1 VPADFFPKSVELLRF
16 LPEIILTVVGT
27 LLMVLESIG
36 GLRWARLYGNLS
48 LAGLAGALAAAV
60 SAYGSPA
67 RHFPEC

>member
-16 LPEIILTVVGT
+16 LPETVLTVVGT

-36 GLRWARLYGNLS
+36 GQRWARLYGNLS

-60 SAYGSPA
+60 WAYGSPGPA
-67 RHFPEC
+67 FS